1 MTKAIWDEMIKH
13 GAYAEELDW
22 FAYDNSGHIGVF
34 TAVGFA
40 PIPYKVKMSFE
51 NYINLKEII
60 ELLPTVTSSKLVTI
74 EVGDFSSW
82 LSNANKGLF
91 AFDFQDF
98 SRATLKN
105 QYDLIASPSTPL
117 NLQDLKL
124 PQNILSSI
132 IKLDCNFS
140 DGDLKI
146 EKINEF
152 S

>member
-1 MTKAIWDEMIKH
+1 MTKAIWDEIIKH

-22 FAYDNSGHIGVF
+22 FAHDNLGYIAVF
-34 TAVGFA
+34 TAVGPA

-51 NYINLKEII
+51 DYINLKENIA
-60 ELLPTVTSSKLVTI
+60 LLPIITLSKLVTT
-74 EVGDFSSW
+74 EGGNFSSW
-82 LSNANKGLF
+82 LSYANKGLF

-98 SRATLKN
+98 HRTTFKN
-105 QYDLIASPSTPL
+105 QYDLIACPSTPL